1 MKYLDL
7 ECVLDL
13 LSVNNLMAHVGQ
25 IKILWGLLAIG
36 CYNHKG
42 NYTTINLTIENG
54 KVLYNL
60 GLQRAI
66 AIKGL
71 GQLNFEQCMVQN
83 DIKVKKSYRQQTYKI
98 DNNL

>member
-7 ECVLDL
+7 ECVLEL

-25 IKILWGLLAIG
+25 IKVLWGLLAIG

-42 NYTTINLTIENG
+42 NYTTINLTIEDG

-71 GQLNFEQCMVQN
+71 GHLNFEQCLVRK
-83 DIKVKKSYRQQTYKI
+83 DVKENNLRMLQTYKI

>member
-7 ECVLDL
+7 ECVLYL
-13 LSVNNLMAHVGQ
+13 LSANNLIAHTGQ
-25 IKILWGLLAIG
+25 MKMLYGLLAIG

-42 NYTTINLTIENG
+42 NYTTINLTIEDG
-54 KVLYNL
+54 KVVYNL

-71 GQLNFEQCMVQN
+71 GKLNFEQCIVQ
-83 DIKVKKSYRQQTYKI
+83 Q
-98 DNNL
+98 DN